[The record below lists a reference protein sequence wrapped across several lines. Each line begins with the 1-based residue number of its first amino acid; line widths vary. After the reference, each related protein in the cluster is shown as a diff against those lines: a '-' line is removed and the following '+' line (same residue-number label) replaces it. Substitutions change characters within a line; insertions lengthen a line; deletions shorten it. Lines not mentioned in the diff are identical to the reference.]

1 VETLKIK
8 SQSACLLHK
17 HLCMLIAWAFVLLK
31 ILITTSS
38 QWELD
43 TEFSN
48 GAFNL
53 PAYKSCISRH
63 LGPAGIFQ
71 VKAWSSSYAFLL
83 FRWWRILQNSAG

>member
-1 VETLKIK
+1 
-8 SQSACLLHK
+8 
-17 HLCMLIAWAFVLLK
+17 MLIAWAFVLLK

-71 VKAWSSSYAFLL
+71 VKA
-83 FRWWRILQNSAG
+83 